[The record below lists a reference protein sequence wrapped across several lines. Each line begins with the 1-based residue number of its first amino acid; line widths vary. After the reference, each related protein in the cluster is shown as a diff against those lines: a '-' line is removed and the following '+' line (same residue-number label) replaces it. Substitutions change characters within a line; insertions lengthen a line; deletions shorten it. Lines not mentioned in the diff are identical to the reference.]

1 MGEIMKK
8 LELIKK
14 PSPPKLRIYGAGG
27 IGKTVFSATFQVE
40 PKPKNKKSKGIPK
53 LITTKRGK

>member
-1 MGEIMKK
+1 MKK